1 MARPLHV
8 LFLSSEVEPFAKTG
22 GLADVSGALPQS
34 LRHLG
39 LDVRVMMPRY
49 GFINELHGPLIP
61 VAETDEISIP
71 VGPVQVPVRL
81 FSSFLPNS
89 GNPVPV
95 YFLANDR
102 FYGRKG
108 LYVDPETATGY
119 PDNDERFILFCRG
132 ALQSTEALGWKPD
145 IIHCNDWPTG
155 LVPAYL
161 KTLLRERDYYRGT
174 RTVFTIHNMA
184 YQGLFDRAAFVKTG
198 LPSGALAEDGLE
210 AFGQMNWLKAGIVY
224 ADALTTVSEKYAEEI
239 QGSDEFGCGLQDV
252 ARARRKDLHGI
263 LNGVDY
269 SIWDPA
275 VDQLL
280 PRRYD
285 AAGLEGKP
293 ENTRALRATL
303 GLPWLDAVPVIG
315 MISRL
320 ADQKGFDLLEPII
333 DLLMALPLQL
343 VVLGTG
349 EPRYHRMLEAA
360 QRAHPGR
367 IAIRLAFDN
376 TLAHLIEAGS
386 DMFLMPSR
394 YEPCGLNQIYSL
406 RYGTVPV
413 VRATGG
419 LDDTITDVVAHPE
432 EGTGFKFTP
441 YDSEALL
448 HTVRQAVAAFADR
461 PAWQAMMRRGMKKDF
476 SWTASARRYADLYG
490 SLSGIPA

>member
-39 LDVRVMMPRY
+39 LDVRIMMPRY
-49 GFINELHGPLIP
+49 GFINAQHGPLVP
-61 VAETDEISIP
+61 VPGMGEVSVP
-71 VGPVQVPVRL
+71 VGPEHIPVRL
-81 FSSFLPNS
+81 LSSFLPNS

-95 YFLANDR
+95 YFLENPR
-102 FYGRKG
+102 SYGRKG
-108 LYVDPETATGY
+108 VYVDPETATGY

-132 ALQSTEALGWKPD
+132 ALQAVEALGWKPD
-145 IIHCNDWPTG
+145 VIHCNDWPTG

-161 KTLLRERDYYRGT
+161 KTLLRDSIYYRET

-184 YQGLFDRAAFVKTG
+184 YQGVFDRSAFVKTG
-198 LPSGALAEDGLE
+198 LPPAAMTEAGLE

-252 ARARRKDLHGI
+252 ARARSRDLHGI
-263 LNGVDY
+263 LNGIDY
-269 SIWDPA
+269 SLWDPS
-275 VDQLL
+275 VDPLL

-285 AAGLEGKP
+285 AATLEGKA
-293 ENTRALRATL
+293 ENTRALRASM
-303 GLPWLDAVPVIG
+303 GLPDREGVPVIG

-320 ADQKGFDLLEPII
+320 ADQKGFDLLDPII
-333 DLLMALPLQL
+333 ERLMALPLQI
-343 VVLGTG
+343 VILGTG

-360 QRAHPGR
+360 QQAHPEH
-367 IAIRLAFDN
+367 IAVRLAFDN

-406 RYGTVPV
+406 RYGTVPI

-419 LDDTITDVVAHPE
+419 LDDTITDVGEHPG
-432 EGTGFKFTP
+432 EGTGFKFAP
-441 YDSEALL
+441 YDSGVLLQTIERAL
-448 HTVRQAVAAFADR
+448 TAFADR
-461 PAWQAMMRRGMKKDF
+461 TAWRATMRRGMMKDF
-476 SWTASARRYADLYG
+476 SWDASARRYAELYR

>member
-49 GFINELHGPLIP
+49 GFINEHHGPLAAIP
-61 VAETDEISIP
+61 GVGEVAVP
-71 VGPVQVPVRL
+71 VGTGRVSLRL
-81 FSSFLPNS
+81 LSSFLPNS

-95 YFLANDR
+95 YFLANEGL
-102 FYGRKG
+102 YGRKG
-108 LYVDPETATGY
+108 IYVDPETTRDH
-119 PDNDERFILFCRG
+119 PDNDERFIAFCRG
-132 ALQSTEALGWKPD
+132 SLQSVETLGWKPD

-155 LVPAYL
+155 LAPAYL
-161 KTLLRERDYYRGT
+161 KTLLGTRVYYRGI

-184 YQGLFDRAAFVKTG
+184 YQGVFPRTSFDKTL
-198 LPSGALAEDGLE
+198 LPPSAMTGAGLE
-210 AFGQMNWLKAGIVY
+210 AAGQMNCLKAGLVY
-224 ADALTTVSEKYAEEI
+224 ADALTTVSERYAEEI
-239 QGSDEFGCGLQDV
+239 QGSEEFGCGLQEI
-252 ARARRKDLHGI
+252 ARARRADLHGI

-269 SIWDPA
+269 SVWDPS
-275 VDQLL
+275 VDTLI
-280 PRRYD
+280 PHRYD
-285 AAGLEGKP
+285 AGALDGK
-293 ENTRALRATL
+293 EKNKRALLAL
-303 GLPWLDAVPVIG
+303 LDLPWREGVPVIG

-320 ADQKGFDLLEPII
+320 ADQKGFDLLQPIV
-333 DLLMALPLQL
+333 DRLMAMPLQM

-349 EPRYHRMLEAA
+349 DPRYHAMLEAA
-360 QRAHPGR
+360 QRVHPD
-367 IAIRLAFDN
+367 RLAVRLTFDN

-419 LDDTITDVVAHPE
+419 LDDTIVDVGDDATA
-432 EGTGFKFTP
+432 GTGFKFTP
-441 YDSEALL
+441 YDSDALL
-448 HTVRQAVAAFADR
+448 HTVTRAVQAFSDR
-461 PAWQAMMRRGMKKDF
+461 GPWLGIMRRGMSRDF
-476 SWTASARRYADLYG
+476 SWNASARRYAELYR
-490 SLSGIPA
+490 SLVGTLS